1 VRTVRLLLSGRVDV
15 ESFFQRLGGNRA
27 GFLPADDE
35 SEKKAGYHPTNL
47 TSDRIEN
54 EDATRW

>member
-1 VRTVRLLLSGRVDV
+1 V

-35 SEKKAGYHPTNL
+35 SEKKAGYHPTNR